1 MSRSKAL
8 INNTLVFAISNF
20 ASKFLGFLMLPLYTS
35 VLTREEFGTADLI
48 NTTVGLLIPVF
59 TLSMANAAL
68 RFALDKSVNS
78 KHVFSLGLKIL
89 FLGFFILL
97 LLFPLLYQFEIFQ
110 GYYILFYLLYLSSIL
125 QTFFSL
131 FSRGIDKVKLVG
143 IAGVANSVMMVV
155 ANIVLLYF
163 LKMGVD
169 GFLSSMVMANFL
181 AAAILFFGGKM
192 YQYIS
197 FKKNEKLLLKE
208 MIAYAAPLI
217 PNSLSW
223 WINHTSNRYI
233 IKYFCSVAEVGLFSA
248 AARMPSIL
256 VAVQRIFVQ
265 AWQISAITEY
275 DKDDNIPFFSKVY
288 SYYNTFMVLS
298 SSVLILATKYI
309 AMILF
314 AKSFYEA
321 WVFTPFLLVSVVF
334 GSMVGFYSSFYLAH
348 KKTKVLFTSTLMG
361 AIVTIGV
368 NLILVP
374 RIGPMGSS
382 IANALAYFSVWLFLH
397 VDSKKFLKL
406 EVPFLKTYLLYVI
419 LLGQAT
425 VTVYITGLNGEIGSL
440 IGLLVI
446 LILSRKDIIQIL
458 NKSKNF
464 IALKRKHTKT
474 II

>member
-8 INNTLVFAISNF
+8 LNNTIVFAISNF

-35 VLTREEFGTADLI
+35 VLSREEFGTADLI

-68 RFALDKSVNS
+68 RFALDKSVDS

-89 FLGFFILL
+89 FFGFFILL
-97 LLFPLLYQFEIFQ
+97 LLFPLLYQFKIFQ

-131 FSRGIDKVKLVG
+131 FSRGIDKIRLVG
-143 IAGVANSVMMVV
+143 VAGVANSVIMVV

-169 GFLSSMVMANFL
+169 GFLSSMVMANFF

-197 FKKNEKLLLKE
+197 FKKTEKLLLKE

-223 WINHTSNRYI
+223 WINQTSNRYI
-233 IKYFCSVAEVGLFSA
+233 IKYFCSVAEVGLFSV

-275 DKDDNIPFFSKVY
+275 DKENNIPFFSQIY

-309 AMILF
+309 SIILF

-321 WVFTPFLLVSVVF
+321 WIFTPFLLVSVVF

-374 RIGPMGSS
+374 RIGPMGSA
-382 IANALAYFSVWLFLH
+382 IANALAYFSVWLFLFI
-397 VDSKKFLKL
+397 DSRKFLKL
-406 EVPFLKTYLLYVI
+406 KISNKNLFTLYSILFIQAILVTNIPSGLGELFSLLCFLFIVFF
-419 LLGQAT
+419 
-425 VTVYITGLNGEIGSL
+425 
-440 IGLLVI
+440 
-446 LILSRKDIIQIL
+446 SRKMIIQMIYDTKRLFL
-458 NKSKNF
+458 NLFS
-464 IALKRKHTKT
+464 RK
-474 II
+474 